1 MYLLLVYSTLFEVDV
16 CVCVCVC
23 VLEKG
28 VPLYL
33 CEGRR
38 RLWGVK
44 QILFWRACQN

>member
-1 MYLLLVYSTLFEVDV
+1 MYLLLVYLTLFEVYMYV
-16 CVCVCVC
+16 RVC

-44 QILFWRACQN
+44 QILVWRAYQN